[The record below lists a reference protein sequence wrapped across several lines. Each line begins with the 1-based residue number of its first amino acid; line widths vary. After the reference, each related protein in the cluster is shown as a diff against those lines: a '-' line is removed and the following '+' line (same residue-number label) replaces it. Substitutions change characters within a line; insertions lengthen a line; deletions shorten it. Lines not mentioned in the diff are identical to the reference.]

1 MLSILYIV
9 PSSFL
14 SHPACHVSSSPENV
28 KLTRKHTLAF
38 LIVGEVGEGGRGGGR
53 INRGRGKLDTLFQIF
68 KFVILGV
75 RNILEGWRHL
85 RFGID

>member
-9 PSSFL
+9 PFSFL

-38 LIVGEVGEGGRGGGR
+38 LIVGEVGGGGR

>member
-9 PSSFL
+9 PFSFL

-38 LIVGEVGEGGRGGGR
+38 LIVGEVGGGGGR

>member
-38 LIVGEVGEGGRGGGR
+38 LIVGEVGGGR

>member
-38 LIVGEVGEGGRGGGR
+38 LIVGEVGGGGGR

-75 RNILEGWRHL
+75 RNILVGWRHL